1 MRPFGLRLALP
12 ALAFTFAL
20 TTATTSAQTVRTHH
34 VHEAVKNGSAQVNGH
49 LKADTVLQLD
59 VVLPLSN
66 AAALNSFLADIY
78 NPASPNY
85 RHYLTPAEFTAQF
98 GPSQADYDAAVT
110 YLRNNGLTVT
120 GGSRDGMDIQASG
133 TVAAIESAFRVQLLT
148 YKHPTENRT
157 FYSPDT
163 EPTTGLPFSLW
174 HVSGLDN
181 YSIPHPLVKNLND
194 FAAEHHLNPNDVV
207 DHATTGSG
215 PSASY
220 LGSDMRA
227 AYAGGTTLTGAGQ
240 NLGLF
245 EFLGTNL
252 TDLNTYYANIGQT
265 NTVPITLLSV
275 DGTST
280 NCSARPQHCDDTE
293 QTLDMTQAL
302 GMAPGLASLTMFVGS
317 TDTALLSAMTTTTKG
332 NPLPTTIG
340 CSWGWT
346 PADPTTLDPYFQKM
360 AAQGQSFF
368 AASGDYSTWASSG
381 NSEAWPADDAYVISV
396 GGTDLVT
403 ASAGGAWQSET
414 AWADSGGG
422 ISPDKIALPWY
433 QQDPSIT
440 NNPNGGSATLRNG
453 PDVAANADFTFYTCA
468 NQKACNAN
476 LYGGTSFAAPM
487 WAGFAALANQQLAA
501 GGQGFVGFV
510 NPTIYA
516 QNLNATAYAANF
528 HDIASGTSGSYS
540 AGSGF
545 DLVTG
550 WGSPTAA
557 LISALTSGTATPQP
571 PGFTVSASSTS
582 LTVVLG
588 GSNSTTISTT
598 GANGFNSSVA
608 LKASGMPSGVTVSF
622 SPSTIAAPGTG
633 SATMQV
639 SAGKRASTGTYTITV
654 TATGGGITQT
664 ATVKVTVSRSA
675 VR

>member
-1 MRPFGLRLALP
+1 MRPFGLRPQLFLSST
-12 ALAFTFAL
+12 LVLTFAL
-20 TTATTSAQTVRTHH
+20 TAGAGYAQSVRTHH
-34 VHEAVKNGSAQVNGH
+34 VHEAVRNGSAQVNGH

-59 VVLPLSN
+59 VVLPLRD
-66 AAALNSFLADIY
+66 AAGLNRFLADIY
-78 NPASPNY
+78 NPASANY
-85 RHYLTPAEFTAQF
+85 HHYLTPTEFTAQF
-98 GPSQADYDAAVT
+98 GPMQADYDAAAA
-110 YLRNNGLTVT
+110 YLTDNGLTVT

-148 YKHPTENRT
+148 YKHPTEGRT

-181 YSIPHPLVKNLND
+181 YSIPHPLVKNVND
-194 FAAEHHLNPNDVV
+194 FAAEHHLNANDAVA
-207 DHATTGSG
+207 HATTGSG

-227 AYAGGTTLTGAGQ
+227 AYYGGTALRGSGQ

-252 TDLNTYYANIGQT
+252 ADLNTYYKNVGQT
-265 NTVPITLLSV
+265 NTVPVTLLSV

-280 NCSARPQHCDDTE
+280 SCSRHCDDTE
-293 QTLDMTQAL
+293 QNLDMTQAL
-302 GMAPGLASLTMFVGS
+302 GMAPQLASLTMYVGS
-317 TDTALLSAMTTTTKG
+317 TDTALLSSMTTH

-346 PADPTTLDPYFQKM
+346 PADPATLDPYFEKM

-368 AASGDYSTWASSG
+368 AASGDYSTWAASG
-381 NSEAWPADDAYVISV
+381 NAEAWPADDAYVISV

-414 AWADSGGG
+414 SWADSGGG

-468 NQKACNAN
+468 NGKACNAN

-487 WAGFAALANQQLAA
+487 WAGFAALANQQLAS
-501 GGQGFVGFV
+501 GGHGPVGFL

-516 QNLNATAYAANF
+516 QNVTAAYAANF

-540 AGSGF
+540 AGTGF

-557 LISALTSGTATPQP
+557 LISALTSGTPVP
-571 PGFTVSASSTS
+571 PPASFTIAASPASV
-582 LTVVLG
+582 TVTR
-588 GSNSTTISTT
+588 GSSVNTTISTS
-598 GANGFNSSVA
+598 GANGFNSSVK
-608 LKASGMPSGVTVSF
+608 LTASGMPSGVTVSF
-622 SPSTIAAPGTG
+622 SPSTIPAPGTG
-633 SATMQV
+633 SSTMNV
-639 SAGKRASTGTYTITV
+639 AASRKSATGTYTISV
-654 TATGGGITQT
+654 TATGGGLTQKT
-664 ATVKVTVSRSA
+664 SVTVTIGR
-675 VR
+675 

>member
-1 MRPFGLRLALP
+1 MRPFGLRLAVP
-12 ALAFTFAL
+12 TLAFTFAL
-20 TTATTSAQTVRTHH
+20 TTAVTGAQTVRTHH

-49 LKADTVLQLD
+49 MKADTVLQLD

-66 AAALNSFLADIY
+66 AAGLNTFLADIY
-78 NPASPNY
+78 NPASADY

-110 YLRNNGLTVT
+110 YLTNNGLTVT

-163 EPTTGLPFSLW
+163 EPTTGLPFNLW
-174 HVSGLDN
+174 HVSGLDD
-181 YSIPHPLVKNLND
+181 YSVPHPLVKNLND
-194 FAAEHHLNPNDVV
+194 FAAEHHLNPNDAV

-240 NLGLF
+240 DLGLF

-252 TDLNTYYANIGQT
+252 ADLNTYYANVGQT
-265 NTVPITLLSV
+265 NAVPVTLLSV

-280 NCSARPQHCDDTE
+280 ACNARPQHCDDTE
-293 QTLDMTQAL
+293 QNLDLTQAL
-302 GMAPGLASLTMFVGS
+302 GMAPGLKSLTMFVGS
-317 TDTALLSAMTTTTKG
+317 TDTALLSAMTTTAKG
-332 NPLPTTIG
+332 NPLPMTIG

-346 PADPTTLDPYFQKM
+346 PADSATLDPYFQKM

-368 AASGDYSTWASSG
+368 AASGDYSTWAASG

-414 AWADSGGG
+414 SWADSGGG

-453 PDVAANADFTFYTCA
+453 PDVAANSDFTFYTCA
-468 NQKACNAN
+468 NQKSCNAN

-487 WAGFAALANQQLAA
+487 WAGFAALANQQLATNK
-501 GGQGFVGFV
+501 QGPVGFL
-510 NPTIYA
+510 NPTIYS
-516 QNLNATAYAANF
+516 QNITAAYAANF
-528 HDIASGTSGSYS
+528 HDISSGTSGSYS
-540 AGSGF
+540 AGTGF

-550 WGSPTAA
+550 WGSPTVA
-557 LISALTSGTATPQP
+557 LISALTSGTPVPVP
-571 PGFTVSASSTS
+571 PSFTVAASPGSV
-582 LTVVLG
+582 TVSR
-588 GSNSTTISTT
+588 GSSVNTTISTS
-598 GANGFNSSVA
+598 GSNGFNSSVA

-633 SATMQV
+633 ASTMKVSAT
-639 SAGKRASTGTYTITV
+639 SRASTGTYTITV
-654 TATGGGITQT
+654 TATGGGLAQT
-664 ATVKVTVSRSA
+664 AKVKLTISR
-675 VR
+675 